1 MRDTISRAR
10 TEVGNSEPSI
20 LNGKV
25 GDYKIKGTPVITA
38 RSQVR
43 DVIELADYDLDV
55 GLSYPASEG
64 ARKGSAVRR
73 LKWYM
78 S

>member
-1 MRDTISRAR
+1 
-10 TEVGNSEPSI
+10 
-20 LNGKV
+20 
-25 GDYKIKGTPVITA
+25 VITA